1 MSDENERP
9 GPMDRTLRE
18 VREEVR
24 AGRLSRDG
32 VTCPACDRLAK
43 VYRRRINVGMCRVLL
58 DLARHYRDT
67 DGEWA
72 KIGVGGLATSGGDY
86 SKMRWWGLIESPPED
101 AERADG
107 SARVGLWRITP
118 LGVQFLRGE
127 VTVDRYVY
135 EYDSVPVTLELPDG
149 EQPERVNIAQC
160 MGAPFDFN
168 EAMRLPIGAQ
178 VREAPP
184 GAGASA

>member
-1 MSDENERP
+1 MSDETHEHETHEK
-9 GPMDRTLRE
+9 TLRE
-18 VREEVR
+18 AREEVH
-24 AGRLSRDG
+24 AGRLTRDG

-58 DLARHYRDT
+58 ALARHYRDT
-67 DGEWA
+67 DGQWA

-127 VTVDRYVY
+127 ITVERYVY
-135 EYDSVPVTLELPDG
+135 EYDSVPVTLELHEG

-160 MGAPFDFN
+160 MGETFDFN
-168 EAMRLPIGAQ
+168 EAMRLPAGAQ
-178 VREAPP
+178 VREA
-184 GAGASA
+184 AGAATS